1 MTPNSPI
8 RNYIYQLL
16 KAFVAAFTIIL
27 CSQYLGAE
35 GRGQL
40 GALLFYV
47 SLITTTSEFVG
58 GSSLANLV
66 VKYPLNKLVPV
77 SYLWALL
84 VNLAGG
90 VILGFFL
97 PLRLLPPILLMSFCM
112 SLLSIHFAIYQGLSK
127 TNSKAALQLFYES
140 LKLLITGIY
149 LAFLFNSYN
158 DGVFACLWIFGT
170 CTLWVVLYSF
180 VRLGIGSTLRSG
192 LKFPTEIISTGFWS
206 QLGHLAQLFN
216 YRIGILLLIN
226 LYSDAGSAGIFSN
239 IVLIADTLWI
249 FANSFGSIAH
259 MRIIQSQ
266 NPKFIADI
274 TLRYTAISLMVTLVI
289 TAIVLLI
296 PSQVY
301 TGIFGHDFAG
311 IKTGLL
317 YFAPGIIALSA
328 TASFSNYFHG
338 TGRFKYLFAANIGG
352 LIVQVL
358 LVLAMGK
365 TTNLL
370 AAVCLASGGGFL
382 AIFLMLFINFR
393 KQNPKAVFQWHSALR
408 GLVRLVK
415 KFV

>member
-58 GSSLANLV
+58 GSSMANLV
-66 VKYPLNKLVPV
+66 VKYPLGKLVPV

-97 PLRLLPPILLMSFCM
+97 PIRLITPILLMSFCM

-140 LKLLITGIY
+140 LKLLLTGIY
-149 LAFLFNSYN
+149 LVFLFNHST
-158 DGVFACLWIFGT
+158 DGVYTCLWIFGA
-170 CTLWVVLYSF
+170 CTFLVALYSF
-180 VRLGIGSTLRSG
+180 IKLNLGKSLSSE
-192 LKFPTEIISTGFWS
+192 LKFPIEIISTGFWS
-206 QLGHLAQLFN
+206 QMGHLAQLFN

-226 LYSDAGSAGIFSN
+226 LYNDDKSAGLYSN

-274 TLRYTAISLMVTLVI
+274 TLRYTAISLVVTLVI
-289 TAIVLLI
+289 TGIVLLI
-296 PSQVY
+296 PAPVY
-301 TGIFGHDFAG
+301 TWLFGHDFAG
-311 IKTGLL
+311 IKNGLL

-338 TGRFKYLFAANIGG
+338 TGRFKYLFAANLGG
-352 LIVQVL
+352 FMVQVL
-358 LVLAMGK
+358 LVFLISK
-365 TTNLL
+365 TARLET
-370 AAVCLASGGGFL
+370 VCLASGAGFIT
-382 AIFLMLFINFR
+382 IFLMLFAKF
-393 KQNPKAVFQWHSALR
+393 KQQNPGARFQWHSALR